1 MQIRK
6 SAAIAF
12 ISLLSPF
19 LSFEASAGDCV
30 VVILGG
36 AKEWVTLL
44 PGIGTDISIDVDK
57 AVRMETL
64 RTGCRMIPLAN
75 DNEKDFYE
83 GLSRLKKPPYNKP
96 GTKYHIA
103 FTDHGAP
110 PSGKINDSL
119 IITGKGEYTKNSR
132 FMNELKTIIP
142 KGSQVT
148 YQTNTCWGGSFA
160 DAVFANN
167 MDEHFSMCGGSS
179 TAPHVMSWNLHSL
192 TRTDEGKLIGPY
204 GALGLHYANEVKRTT
219 SHFPGISDFHHQAK
233 KGDVGNLSRQPGLTS
248 SVAFAHYKLLQAKM
262 KSPID
267 TTDVTDTLMNF
278 NWKPGTAVEDY
289 LRQPVF
295 QQSQVAQTALVG
307 ACTSNVK
314 NPFTDFLKKFGPIY
328 QTLVNQEF
336 DSLPDPVGQRTKAAR
351 DYLIRNQRKFAT
363 LLATV
368 ARERAQFVK
377 DNALHPREKYTEV
390 EEKWNKL
397 KRQQNA
403 KMSDFLFHFRNLQ
416 EGKTVQAFLARA
428 SAPEKK
434 RFLNL
439 LECEKKPIF

>member
-1 MQIRK
+1 MQIK
-6 SAAIAF
+6 KAAVLTALL
-12 ISLLSPF
+12 LLSTSAF
-19 LSFEASAGDCV
+19 AGDCV
-30 VVILGG
+30 VVVLGG

-57 AVRMETL
+57 AVRMEVV

-83 GLSRLKKPPYNKP
+83 NLSRLKKPPYNKP

-110 PSGKINDSL
+110 PGGKINDSL
-119 IITGKGEYTKNSR
+119 IITGKGEYTKNAR

-142 KGSQVT
+142 KGAQVT

-160 DAVFANN
+160 EAVFANN

-192 TRTDEGKLIGPY
+192 SRTDEGKLIGPY
-204 GALGLHYANEVKRTT
+204 GAVGLNYANEVKRTT
-219 SHFPGISDFHHQAK
+219 SRFPGIFDFHNQAK
-233 KGDVGNLSRQPGLTS
+233 KGDMGNLSRQPGLTS
-248 SVAFAHYKLLQAKM
+248 SVAFAHYKLLQAKI
-262 KSPID
+262 KSPMD
-267 TTDVTDTLMNF
+267 TSDVTDTLMNF
-278 NWKPGTAVEDY
+278 NWKPGNAVEDY
-289 LRQPVF
+289 LRKSVLD
-295 QQSQVAQTALVG
+295 QSMMAQTALVG
-307 ACTSNVK
+307 ACASTAK
-314 NPFTDFLKKFGPIY
+314 NPYTDFLKKFGPLY
-328 QTLVNQEF
+328 QTLVHQNLDE
-336 DSLPDPVGQRTKAAR
+336 LPAPIGARTKAAK
-351 DYLIRNQRKFAT
+351 DYLVRNQRRFAT

-390 EEKWNKL
+390 EEKWKKL
-397 KRQQNA
+397 LREQNN
-403 KMSDFLFHFRNLQ
+403 KMSEFMFHFRNLQ
-416 EGKTVQAFLARA
+416 EGKTVQTFLNRA
-428 SAPEKK
+428 SAAEKK
-434 RFLNL
+434 RFLNI